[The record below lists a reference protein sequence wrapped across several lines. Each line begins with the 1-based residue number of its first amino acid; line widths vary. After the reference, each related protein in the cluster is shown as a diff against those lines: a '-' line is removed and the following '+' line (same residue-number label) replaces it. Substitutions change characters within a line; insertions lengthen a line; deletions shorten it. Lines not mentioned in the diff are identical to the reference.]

1 MYYTYTR
8 IMYMYVYIKFVLCDT
23 CVELMMVSAGHNYDL
38 FTFNMCIYN
47 INIICKYNKFMFKL
61 KIKYSL

>member
-1 MYYTYTR
+1 
-8 IMYMYVYIKFVLCDT
+8 MYVYIKFVLCDT